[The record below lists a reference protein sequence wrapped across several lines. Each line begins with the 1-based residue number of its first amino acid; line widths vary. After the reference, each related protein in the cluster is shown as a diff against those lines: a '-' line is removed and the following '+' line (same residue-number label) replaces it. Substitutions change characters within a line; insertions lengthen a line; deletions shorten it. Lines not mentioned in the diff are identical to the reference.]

1 MKKLMALLISAAM
14 ITTLFTGCSTK
25 AESAETKTETKTE
38 TNNQAAVTETAK
50 TEKLRVGIVQ
60 AVNHPSLDEI
70 REYAIKGLEESDIG
84 ENIEIIYKDAQGDPA
99 NVNTIISQFVGD
111 EVDMIIPIAT
121 GAAQS
126 AAAATK
132 NIPIVFAAVSYP
144 VKAGLVED
152 MNVTDKNITGVSNA
166 IAIEDIFKLSQKL
179 TPKVKTYGFIYN
191 TSEVNA
197 VASTERA
204 KAYCDE
210 NGLKYVEATITNSSD
225 LLQAAQSLMGKVDAI
240 FVPND
245 NTIASAM
252 PVLSAEAI
260 KAGIPVYT
268 GADSMVIDGGFATVG
283 IDYKVLGRQ
292 VGDMAVRILEGQ
304 SIADNHVEVI
314 NQYSN
319 IINMTTAKALG
330 LELDQETI
338 KDFKI
343 IE

>member
-1 MKKLMALLISAAM
+1 MKKLMTLLISAAM
-14 ITTLFTGCSTK
+14 ITTLFTGCNTK
-25 AESAETKTETKTE
+25 AESAETKTE

>member
-1 MKKLMALLISAAM
+1 MKKFMALLIVAAM
-14 ITTLFTGCSTK
+14 ITILFTGCSTK
-25 AESAETKTETKTE
+25 TENITNTE
-38 TNNQAAVTETAK
+38 TNNQEAVAETVK

-70 REYAIKGLEESDIG
+70 RESAIKGLESSSIG
-84 ENIEIIYKDAQGDPA
+84 KNIEIIYKDAQGDPT

-111 EVDMIIPIAT
+111 EVDLIIPIAT

-132 NIPIVFAAVSYP
+132 DIPIVFAAVSYP
-144 VKAGLVED
+144 VKAGLVVD
-152 MNVTDKNITGVSNA
+152 MNITDKNITGVSNA

-179 TPKVKTYGFIYN
+179 TPEVKTYGIIYN
-191 TSEVNA
+191 SSEVNA

-210 NGLKYVEATITNSSD
+210 NGLKYVEATITNSAD
-225 LLQAAQSLMGKVDAI
+225 ILQAAQSLVGKVDAI

-252 PVLSAEAI
+252 SVLSAEAI

-268 GADSMVIDGGFATVG
+268 GADSMVVDGGFATVG
-283 IDYKVLGRQ
+283 IDYKVLGKQ
-292 VGDMAVRILEGQ
+292 TGDMAVRILEGQ
-304 SIADNHVEVI
+304 LISDNHVEVI
-314 NQYSN
+314 NKYSN

-330 LELDQETI
+330 IELNEEII

-343 IE
+343 IK

>member
-25 AESAETKTETKTE
+25 AESAETKTET
-38 TNNQAAVTETAK
+38 NNQAAVTESAK

-225 LLQAAQSLMGKVDAI
+225 LLQTSQSLMGKVDAI

>member
-1 MKKLMALLISAAM
+1 MKKLVALLISAAM

-25 AESAETKTETKTE
+25 AESTE
-38 TNNQAAVTETAK
+38 TNNQPAVTETAK

-70 REYAIKGLEESDIG
+70 REYAIKGLEESSIG
-84 ENIEIIYKDAQGDPA
+84 KNIEIINKAAQGDPA
-99 NVNTIISQFVGD
+99 NVNTKISHFVGD

-132 NIPIVFAAVSYP
+132 DIPIVFAAVSYP

-179 TPKVKTYGFIYN
+179 TPEVKTYGFIYN

-210 NGLKYVEATITNSSD
+210 NGLKYVEATITNSSE

-292 VGDMAVRILEGQ
+292 VGDMAARILQGQ
-304 SIADNHVEVI
+304 SISDNHVEVI

-330 LELDQETI
+330 LELGQETI
-338 KDFKI
+338 KDFKV

>member
-1 MKKLMALLISAAM
+1 MKKFMALLIVAAV
-14 ITTLFTGCSTK
+14 ITILFTGCSTK
-25 AESAETKTETKTE
+25 TENIMNTE
-38 TNNQAAVTETAK
+38 TNNQEAVAETVK
-50 TEKLRVGIVQ
+50 MEKLRVGIIQ

-70 REYAIKGLEESDIG
+70 RESAIKSLESSSIG
-84 ENIEIIYKDAQGDPA
+84 KNIEIIYKDAQGDPT
-99 NVNTIISQFVGD
+99 NVNTIISQFVGE
-111 EVDMIIPIAT
+111 EVDLIIPIAT

-132 NIPIVFAAVSYP
+132 DIPIVFAAVSYP

-152 MNVTDKNITGVSNA
+152 MNITDKNITGVSNA

-179 TPKVKTYGFIYN
+179 TPEVKTYGIIYN

-210 NGLKYVEATITNSSD
+210 NGLKYVEATITNSGD
-225 LLQAAQSLMGKVDAI
+225 ILQAAQSLVEKVDAI

-252 PVLSAEAI
+252 SVLSAEAI

-268 GADSMVIDGGFATVG
+268 GADSMVVDGGFATVG
-283 IDYKVLGRQ
+283 IDYKVLGSQ
-292 VGDMAVRILEGQ
+292 TGDMAVRILEGQ
-304 SIADNHVEVI
+304 SISDNHVEVI
-314 NQYSN
+314 NKYSN

-330 LELDQETI
+330 IELDKEII

>member
-25 AESAETKTETKTE
+25 AESAETNTE
-38 TNNQAAVTETAK
+38 TNNQTAVTETAK

-70 REYAIKGLEESDIG
+70 REYAIKGLEESNIG

-132 NIPIVFAAVSYP
+132 DIPIVFAAVSYP

-225 LLQAAQSLMGKVDAI
+225 LLQTAQSLMGKVDAI

>member
-1 MKKLMALLISAAM
+1 MKKFMALLIVAAM
-14 ITTLFTGCSTK
+14 ITILFTGCSTK
-25 AESAETKTETKTE
+25 TENITNTE
-38 TNNQAAVTETAK
+38 TNNQEAVAETVK
-50 TEKLRVGIVQ
+50 TKKLRVGIVQ

-70 REYAIKGLEESDIG
+70 RESAIKSLESSNMG
-84 ENIEIIYKDAQGDPA
+84 KNIEIIYKDAQGDPA
-99 NVNTIISQFVGD
+99 NVNTIISQFVGE
-111 EVDMIIPIAT
+111 EVDLIIPIAT

-132 NIPIVFAAVSYP
+132 EIPIVFAAVSYP

-152 MNVTDKNITGVSNA
+152 MNITDKNITGVSNA

-179 TPKVKTYGFIYN
+179 TPEVKTYGIIYN

-210 NGLKYVEATITNSSD
+210 NGLKYVEATITNSGD
-225 LLQAAQSLMGKVDAI
+225 LLQAAQSLVGKVDAI

-252 PVLSAEAI
+252 SVLSAEAI

-268 GADSMVIDGGFATVG
+268 GADSMVVDGGFATVG
-283 IDYKVLGRQ
+283 IDYKILGRQ
-292 VGDMAVRILEGQ
+292 TGDMAARILEGQ
-304 SIADNHVEVI
+304 SISDNHVEVI

-330 LELDQETI
+330 IELDKEII
-338 KDFKI
+338 KDFRI

>member
-1 MKKLMALLISAAM
+1 MKKFMALLILAAM

-25 AESAETKTETKTE
+25 TESTKTNTE
-38 TNNQAAVTETAK
+38 TNEGTAVTETAK

-70 REYAIKGLEESDIG
+70 REYAIKSLESSSIG

-99 NVNTIISQFVGD
+99 NVNSIISQFVGE
-111 EVDMIIPIAT
+111 EVDLIIPIAT

-132 NIPIVFAAVSYP
+132 DIPIVFAAVSYP

-152 MNVTDKNITGVSNA
+152 MNITDKNITGVSNA

-210 NGLKYVEATITNSSD
+210 NGLEYVEATITNSSD
-225 LLQAAQSLMGKVDAI
+225 LLQTSQSLMGKVDAI

-304 SIADNHVEVI
+304 SISDNHVEVI

>member
-25 AESAETKTETKTE
+25 AESAETKTE

-225 LLQAAQSLMGKVDAI
+225 LLQTSQSLMGKVDAI

>member
-25 AESAETKTETKTE
+25 AESAETKTET
-38 TNNQAAVTETAK
+38 NNQAAVTESAK

>member
-14 ITTLFTGCSTK
+14 ISTLFTGCSTK
-25 AESAETKTETKTE
+25 AESTETKTE
-38 TNNQAAVTETAK
+38 TNQETAATETAK

-60 AVNHPSLDEI
+60 AVNHPSLDDI
-70 REYAIKGLEESDIG
+70 REYAINGLEESSIG
-84 ENIEIIYKDAQGDPA
+84 GNIEIIYKDAQGDPT

-111 EVDMIIPIAT
+111 EVDLIIPIAT

-126 AAAATK
+126 AASATK
-132 NIPIVFAAVSYP
+132 DIPIVFAAVSYP

-166 IAIEDIFKLSQKL
+166 IAIEDILKMSQML
-179 TPKVKTYGFIYN
+179 TPEVKTYGIIYN

-210 NGLKYVEATITNSSD
+210 NGLKYVEATITNTSE
-225 LLQAAQSLMGKVDAI
+225 LQQVAQSLVGKVDAI
-240 FVPND
+240 FIPND
-245 NTIASAM
+245 NTIAAAM
-252 PVLSAEAI
+252 PVISAEAI
-260 KAGIPVYT
+260 KAGIPIYV
-268 GADSMVIDGGFATVG
+268 GADSMVVDGGFATVG

-292 VGDMAVRILEGQ
+292 VGDMAVRILKGQ
-304 SIADNHVEVI
+304 SISENHVEVI

-330 LELDQETI
+330 IELDQETI

>member
-25 AESAETKTETKTE
+25 AESAETKTE

>member
-1 MKKLMALLISAAM
+1 MKKIIALLIMTAMLLSA
-14 ITTLFTGCSTK
+14 TTGCSTK
-25 AESAETKTETKTE
+25 TES
-38 TNNQAAVTETAK
+38 AK
-50 TEKLRVGIVQ
+50 TENTSEVNSESIEKSEKLKVGIVQ

-70 REYAIKGLEESDIG
+70 REYTIKGLEESSLKD
-84 ENIEIIYKDAQGDPA
+84 NIEIIYKDAQGDPS

-111 EVDMIIPIAT
+111 DVDVIIPIAT

-126 AAAATK
+126 AASATK
-132 NIPIVFAAVSYP
+132 DIPIVFAAVSYP

-179 TPKVKTYGFIYN
+179 TPEVKTYGFIYN
-191 TSEVNA
+191 TSEVNS
-197 VASTERA
+197 VAGIERA

-210 NGLKYVEATITNSSD
+210 NGLEYVEATITNSSE
-225 LLQAAQSLMGKVDAI
+225 LLQATQSLAGNVDAI

-245 NTIASAM
+245 NTVASAM
-252 PVLSAEAI
+252 SVLSAEAI
-260 KAGIPVYT
+260 KAGLPVYV
-268 GADSMVIDGGFATVG
+268 GADSMVADGGFATVG

-292 VGDMAVRILEGQ
+292 VGEMAVRILEGQ
-304 SIADNHVEVI
+304 SIAENHVEII

-319 IINMTTAKALG
+319 MINMTTAKALG
-330 LELDQETI
+330 LEISEEII

-343 IE
+343 IK

>member
-1 MKKLMALLISAAM
+1 MKKFMALLISAAM

-25 AESAETKTETKTE
+25 AESAETNTE

-132 NIPIVFAAVSYP
+132 DIPIVFAAVSYP

-152 MNVTDKNITGVSNA
+152 MNVTDKNITGVSNT

-304 SIADNHVEVI
+304 SISDNHVEVI